1 MIGSILGGI
10 FGAKSASKQRRMLEE
25 ERKKNEQ
32 WYNRRYNEV
41 GTERA
46 DAQAAL
52 TKMRD
57 MMRERS
63 ESSRGASVVAGSSNE
78 RGAVEK
84 AAQTSALAQAI
95 SDINVNNEAR
105 KDSIEAQYQS
115 RDSDLAAQ
123 KLAAERQKAQAIAQA
138 GAGLDKTI
146 NSVAGS
152 FLGGIFGKK

>member
-10 FGAKSASKQRRMLEE
+10 LGSKSAKKQRRMLEKE
-25 ERKKNEQ
+25 QRKNDA

-41 GTERA
+41 GTERV

-52 TKMRD
+52 TKMRE
-57 MMRERS
+57 MMKERS
-63 ESSRGASVVAGSSNE
+63 TSARGASVVAGGSTE
-78 RGAVEK
+78 RDAVEK

-146 NSVAGS
+146 NKVLGG
-152 FLGGIFGKK
+152 FLG